1 MASSSASAASAS
13 TSAASAASAAVSAV
27 SAASAASASSGE
39 PEPVITSQQKYTDAL
54 HRYYK
59 YKSKYEQG
67 ISAKKATIKKTP
79 VSVKEK
85 RAMFHKFVPACVSC
99 GRNVGSTFATVAT
112 QSDVTHTAKCG
123 DTKNPCQLD
132 MELKSDHAFDIRK
145 DRAEEIETINVYGE
159 QIIKLTNDG
168 MFGYI
173 TSDEVYDR
181 HEAYEQERVQL
192 DAIRKKLKENHGF
205 MGELDA
211 TYALVADNKNKQ
223 RKLHERND
231 LLNEHV
237 AIIKAGVI
245 EYTRTGNR
253 QMLRDNVHLYVH
265 EMRANIDMINHNKYA
280 HMDVEYI
287 PKLKEYVLR
296 QDIAAPSSWLL
307 DDLDPEVT
315 RFFIGKKLTYPV
327 NNNKGDKGARNT
339 ELAPSAI
346 PRIDSET
353 EFDTLNSSSSSYHP
367 ISSENLNAPNSSSSS
382 YHPISSENL
391 NAPNSSSS
399 SYHPA
404 LSGSIATPPY
414 PSSGN
419 TYKAQTPPYTP
430 PPYTSSSND
439 DEDEDEDEEDG
450 EEDLPRLNIGS
461 LIDSSSDDGAVPPPP
476 PPLNEMSTSSSSGVA
491 PPPPPSDQIDSSSSK

>member
-1 MASSSASAASAS
+1 MASSSASAS
-13 TSAASAASAAVSAV
+13 ASAASL
-27 SAASAASASSGE
+27 SAASVASVASASSGE

-253 QMLRDNVHLYVH
+253 QMLRDNVHLYVN

-307 DDLDPEVT
+307 DDMDPEVT

-353 EFDTLNSSSSSYHP
+353 EFDTPNSNSSSYHPNSNSSSYHP
-367 ISSENLNAPNSSSSS
+367 ISSENLNAPNS
-382 YHPISSENL
+382 N
-391 NAPNSSSS
+391 SS

-404 LSGSIATPPY
+404 SSGSIVTPPY

-419 TYKAQTPPYTP
+419 TYIPQT

-439 DEDEDEDEEDG
+439 DDDDDDEDDEDD

-476 PPLNEMSTSSSSGVA
+476 PPLDEMSTSSSSGVA